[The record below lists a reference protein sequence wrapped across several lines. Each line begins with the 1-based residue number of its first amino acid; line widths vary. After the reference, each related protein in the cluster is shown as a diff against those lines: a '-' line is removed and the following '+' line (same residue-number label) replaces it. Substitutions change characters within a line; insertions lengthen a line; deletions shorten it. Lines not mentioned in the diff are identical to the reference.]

1 MTCTSSYQRDLV
13 TMESI
18 TRFVQGVQAFHGK
31 GLDHPTSLGENFE
44 YTVPFDRRSQLIY
57 LRAGNSCDDMVYLML
72 ERESTPMRYFPVGAR
87 GAIHVSLA
95 LTEDIFPE
103 TKLRLKIAA
112 PHGATGIV
120 VVDMGLI
127 EI

>member
-1 MTCTSSYQRDLV
+1 MD
-13 TMESI
+13 SI
-18 TRFVQGVQAFHGK
+18 TRFVQGVRAFCGK
-31 GLDHPTSLGENFE
+31 GLDYPVELGENFE
-44 YTVPFDRRSQLIY
+44 YTVPLDRRSQLIY
-57 LRAGNSCDDMVYLML
+57 FRAGNSCDEMVYLML
-72 ERESTPMRYFPVGAR
+72 ERESTPMRYFPIGAR

-112 PHGATGIV
+112 PEGTTGTV

-127 EI
+127 EV